1 MRVEIREYYII
12 VRSMSGIT
20 KTWTPYD
27 PHSGYTY
34 DLEKLPRRAKFGL
47 ESKAAQKLADVIAA
61 NDAMVARYRQA
72 GSSCYREMAD
82 RYAAAEFKIAK
93 VAITVDLLPQ

>member
-12 VRSMSGIT
+12 VRSMSGVI
-20 KTWTPYD
+20 KAWTPYD

-61 NDAMVARYRQA
+61 NDAMVARYRQE
-72 GSSCYREMAD
+72 GSCYRIPID
-82 RYAAAEFKIAK
+82 RYAAVEFKIAK